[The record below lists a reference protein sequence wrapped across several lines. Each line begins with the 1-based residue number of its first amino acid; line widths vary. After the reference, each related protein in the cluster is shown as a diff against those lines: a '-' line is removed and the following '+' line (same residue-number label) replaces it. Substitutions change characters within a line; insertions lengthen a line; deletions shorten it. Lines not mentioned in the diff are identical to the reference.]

1 MPRRV
6 VTASLAHGI
15 CVLPTTHCLCLW
27 LCFTLCV
34 LSFLVFRFVCFHF
47 SASVSSQV
55 WDWVLV
61 GEHTFLGLA
70 AFDLG
75 ELLGMQT
82 RASAREEPLVVPLR
96 GSSKGGAVPV
106 LAWCAT
112 TKADS
117 LDTDTSLAVVM
128 NVCCLTRHSLASHH
142 SGARAAH
149 RFH

>member
-1 MPRRV
+1 MQFYR
-6 VTASLAHGI
+6 ALARLFPGWPAG
-15 CVLPTTHCLCLW
+15 LRLGLTGLW
-27 LCFTLCV
+27 
-34 LSFLVFRFVCFHF
+34 FLII
-47 SASVSSQV
+47 
-55 WDWVLV
+55 
-61 GEHTFLGLA
+61 LGLA